1 MADIINLDY
10 ESRARANLKTQGLD
24 QYSRCP
30 DAKVLMAAYSLNNG
44 KVQHADLSRGAKM
57 PAELKEALLDPYV
70 EKWAFNAQFERVM
83 TRRVLGLKTPYK
95 SWRCTMVLAYMLGF
109 TGDLLQIGKQIGLK
123 EDQLKDTDGKRLIKM
138 FCVPQRV
145 TKNNPF
151 EWRNELTDPEEWWG
165 FCRYN
170 IRDVDTEMLI
180 KNRLI
185 KYPILPQEWDLYALD
200 QLINDRGVMIDTE
213 FAQAALDLA
222 ERRKPQIIEEMKDI
236 TGLQNPNSVSQLVP
250 WLKERGYPFDD
261 VRQDTVKKVIREQE
275 ENGVDDEAITVLK
288 ARLNSAKNSIAKY
301 KTMIDCAGEDGRFR
315 YSLQFAGASRT
326 NRWAGRRL
334 QTQNLARTP
343 KFLEK
348 VEDLTIANRFI
359 ANRELDNLALFA
371 GEPMDALVGCIRSAI
386 IPAPGHKFIV
396 ADLASIESVVIG
408 WLTDCKWFM
417 DTLAAKHDLYQSF
430 AAHWLGIPYE
440 DTLPHRSKAKPATLG
455 AGYRLGGGHLGDDGK
470 KTGLWGYAENMGVHM
485 TQKEAA
491 DSVKAFRELCPEIVN
506 AWTQLENCVFQVIR
520 THRPVKWKCLTIE
533 YTKPFLTIQL
543 PSGRKMYYFRPRI
556 AERQMTVQSGPRKGE
571 KYSTLNFQYEGKIEK
586 SGGSSWGKVFSH
598 GGKLVENIVQAL
610 ARDVLAEGMKKAHRM
625 GFKIVMHIHDEIVTE
640 VPEDSPLTL
649 ADLIGCMAAEQPWA
663 PGLPLGAAGW
673 SGYFYRKD

>member
-10 ESRARANLKTQGLD
+10 ESRARVDLTKQGLD
-24 QYSRCP
+24 RYSRCP
-30 DAKVLMAAYSLNNG
+30 DAKILMAAYSVNNG

-57 PAELKEALLDPYV
+57 PAELKEALLDPQV

-109 TGDLLQIGKQIGLK
+109 AGDLLQVGKQIGLK
-123 EDQLKDTDGKRLIKM
+123 EDQLKDPDGKRLIRM
-138 FCVPQRV
+138 FTMPQRV
-145 TKNNPF
+145 TKSNPF

-170 IRDVDTEMLI
+170 VRDVETEMLI

-222 ERRKPQIIEEMKDI
+222 DMRKPQIIEEMKDL
-236 TGLQNPNSVSQLVP
+236 TGLQNPNSVSQLLP
-250 WLKERGYPFDD
+250 WLRERGYPFDD
-261 VRQDTVKKVIREQE
+261 LRKDTVEKVIREQE
-275 ENGVDDEAITVLK
+275 ENGIDSEAIPILSL
-288 ARLNSAKNSIAKY
+288 RLNSAKNSVAKY
-301 KTMIDCAGEDGRFR
+301 RTMKNAAGHDGRFR

-326 NRWAGRRL
+326 NRWAGRKI
-334 QTQNLARTP
+334 QTQNLPRTP
-343 KFLEK
+343 KFLEA

-371 GEPMDALVGCIRSAI
+371 GEPMDALVGCIRSAF

-396 ADLASIESVVIG
+396 ADLSSIESVVIG

-417 DTLAAKHDLYQSF
+417 DTLAIKHDLYRSF
-430 AAHWLGIPYE
+430 AAHWLGLPYE
-440 DTLPHRSKAKPATLG
+440 ETIPHRTKAKPATLG

-491 DSVKAFRELCPEIVN
+491 DSVKAFRELCPEIVE
-506 AWTQLENCVFQVIR
+506 AWKQLENCVFQVIR

-533 YTKPFLTIQL
+533 YTKPFLTIKL

-556 AERQMTVQSGPRKGE
+556 VERQMTVQSGKRKGE
-571 KYSTLNFQYEGKIEK
+571 KYTTLNFQYEGKIEK
-586 SGGSSWGKVFSH
+586 ANGLSWGKVFSH

-640 VPEDSPLTL
+640 VPEDSQLTL
-649 ADLIGCMAAEQPWA
+649 ADLIGCMAAKLPWA

-673 SGYFYRKD
+673 EGYFYRKD

>member
-24 QYSRCP
+24 RYSRCP

-109 TGDLLQIGKQIGLK
+109 AGDLLQVGKQIGLK

-185 KYPILPQEWDLYALD
+185 KYPVLPGEWDLYALD

-236 TGLQNPNSVSQLVP
+236 TGLQNPNSVSKLVP

-417 DTLAAKHDLYQSF
+417 NTLAEKHDLYRSF

-440 DTLPHRSKAKPATLG
+440 ETLPHRSKAKPATLG
-455 AGYRLGGGHLGDDGK
+455 AGYRLGGGHL
-470 KTGLWGYAENMGVHM
+470 
-485 TQKEAA
+485 
-491 DSVKAFRELCPEIVN
+491 SPE
-506 AWTQLENCVFQVIR
+506 
-520 THRPVKWKCLTIE
+520 
-533 YTKPFLTIQL
+533 
-543 PSGRKMYYFRPRI
+543 
-556 AERQMTVQSGPRKGE
+556 
-571 KYSTLNFQYEGKIEK
+571 
-586 SGGSSWGKVFSH
+586 
-598 GGKLVENIVQAL
+598 
-610 ARDVLAEGMKKAHRM
+610 
-625 GFKIVMHIHDEIVTE
+625 
-640 VPEDSPLTL
+640 
-649 ADLIGCMAAEQPWA
+649 
-663 PGLPLGAAGW
+663 
-673 SGYFYRKD
+673 